1 MLSKKLEVYW
11 IAYKRYLMNPL
22 DRQILKNVLKNG
34 ISYPGGVMMDL
45 GISPTLG
52 TKKINELK
60 RKGYLMK
67 HKESSL
73 LRINPDKRKA
83 VKILTFGM

>member
-11 IAYKRYLMNPL
+11 IAYKRFLMKPL
-22 DRQILKNVLKNG
+22 DRQILKNVLMNG

-45 GISPTLG
+45 GISPTHG
-52 TKKINELK
+52 IKKINDLK
-60 RKGYLMK
+60 RKGYLIK
-67 HKESSL
+67 HNQSSL

-83 VKILTFGM
+83 VKIITAGI

>member
-1 MLSKKLEVYW
+1 MLSKRLEVYW
-11 IAYKRYLMNPL
+11 IAYKRFLMNPL

-45 GISPTLG
+45 GISPTQG

-60 RKGYLMK
+60 KKGYLIK
-67 HKESSL
+67 HNQSSL
-73 LRINPDKRKA
+73 LRINPEKRKA
-83 VKILTFGM
+83 VKILTAGI